1 MELPD
6 TSGLGADAAQDHHG
20 GASDESGPVG
30 GRSSRRAFLSAAL
43 LLAAGPISASPAG
56 SSGKPRILAGYF
68 GGAIESGGALEKRV
82 IDVLWPQAATQIC
95 WMPWARAMITA
106 ARGNCLLFPL
116 ARTPERES
124 AWQWLTPLARDRLV
138 LVLSP
143 EAAQRG
149 QELADLRA
157 LKVGSVRSAFVLG
170 RLTALGLKNID
181 VAPAEI
187 ANARKLTLGRIDAW
201 ATVASVASAMK
212 QSHRLPAGAQILAL
226 DSTSFTMWLAASSDL
241 DPATLVN
248 ASKQARRF
256 ENDLLPEAFDSRS

>member
-6 TSGLGADAAQDHHG
+6 TSGLSADIAQDHH
-20 GASDESGPVG
+20 AATSDASGPFAG
-30 GRSSRRAFLSAAL
+30 HSSRRAFLTTAL
-43 LLAAGPISASPAG
+43 LLAGGPISASPV
-56 SSGKPRILAGYF
+56 SSTGKPRVLAGYF
-68 GGAIESGGALEKRV
+68 GGAIESGGILERRV
-82 IDVLWPQAATQIC
+82 IDVLWPHVAAQIC

-116 ARTPERES
+116 ARTPEREY

-143 EAAQRG
+143 AAAQRG

-170 RLTALGLKNID
+170 RLMALGFKNID

-201 ATVASVASAMK
+201 ATIASVASAMK
-212 QSHRLPAGAQILAL
+212 GSHRLPAGTQILAV
-226 DSTSFTMWLAASSDL
+226 DPTSFTMWLAASKDL
-241 DPATLVN
+241 DPAMLVN
-248 ASKQARRF
+248 VSNQARRF
-256 ENDLLPEAFDSRS
+256 GIDLLPEAFDSRS

>member
-6 TSGLGADAAQDHHG
+6 TSGLGADAAQDDHG

-30 GRSSRRAFLSAAL
+30 GRSSRRAFLSSAL

-56 SSGKPRILAGYF
+56 STGKPRILAGYF
-68 GGAIESGGALEKRV
+68 GGAIEPGGMLEQRV
-82 IDVLWPQAATQIC
+82 IDVLWPQAAGQIC

-106 ARGNCLLFPL
+106 TRGNCLLFPL
-116 ARTPERES
+116 TRTPERES
-124 AWQWLTPLARDRLV
+124 EWQWLTPLARDRLV

-149 QELADLRA
+149 RELADLRA

-170 RLTALGLKNID
+170 RLMTLGFTNID

-201 ATVASVASAMK
+201 ATIASVASAMK
-212 QSHRLPAGAQILAL
+212 ENHRLPAGAQILAV
-226 DSTSFTMWLAASSDL
+226 DPASFTMWLAASKDI
-241 DPATLVN
+241 DPAMLVK
-248 ASKQARRF
+248 ASKHTRGF
-256 ENDLLPEAFDSRS
+256 ENDPMPEAFDSRS